1 MLRIRRPTDEPEQQQ
16 LQVAELWREI
26 GGIGHQFQLL
36 LNDLRFLEIVR
47 CLDVIFKEQWN
58 DDVGGHRP
66 RRLQFATTAGVNVD
80 VVRLR
85 TLSETK
91 SHNTFMLR

>member
-47 CLDVIFKEQWN
+47 CLAVIFKERGTMMLEVIDRAASNLQ
-58 DDVGGHRP
+58 RP
-66 RRLQFATTAGVNVD
+66 L
-80 VVRLR
+80 
-85 TLSETK
+85 E
-91 SHNTFMLR
+91 